1 MRERRLWDIC
11 DGVSNHLV
19 AIETVMRTKSKIL
32 LSALGIV
39 SAFAVQVGTT
49 IAQERLRVAW
59 AGGASN
65 ATVWIV
71 QEKGLLKKQGI
82 NAEFISVNAS
92 PMALQAMLVGELDVI
107 VTSVTTLVNSRLTGA
122 DVVMIASIVPT
133 FPAHIVTPKNITEIK
148 QLKGKTGGVGRAG
161 TTTEIG
167 MRLGLT
173 RLGIDPNNDVKLVPV
188 GATADALAALSKGIV
203 QFSILVEPFVR
214 EAEKLGFKSLVDI
227 GALNIPFHWNAALT
241 REATIRSK
249 GPLMTKFVR
258 ALTEAIHIFK
268 TDKESTLKIIGKF
281 TRITNPDSLE
291 RTHGAFAK
299 LLPETPAPSP
309 EGVKSYLDYLA
320 TTRPEAA
327 KTNPK
332 EFVDPSFVQEVQ
344 ASGFIRQLYGK

>member
-1 MRERRLWDIC
+1 MKL
-11 DGVSNHLV
+11 SL
-19 AIETVMRTKSKIL
+19 AL
-32 LSALGIV
+32 LFVGIV
-39 SAFAVQVGTT
+39 LVNGVT
-49 IAQERLRVAW
+49 AQERLRIAW

-71 QEKGLLKKQGI
+71 QEKGLLKKQGV

-92 PMALQAMLVGELDVI
+92 PMALQAMIADEVDVI

-133 FPAHIVTPKNITEIK
+133 FPAHIVTPKSITDIK

-173 RLGIDPNNDVKLVPV
+173 RLGVDPNTDVKLVPV

-227 GALNIPFHWNAALT
+227 SALNIPFHWNAVLT
-241 REATIRSK
+241 RESTARSK
-249 GPLMTKFVR
+249 GSLMTKFVR
-258 ALTEAIHIFK
+258 ALVEAIHIFK
-268 TDKESTLKIIGKF
+268 TDKDSTIKIISKF

-291 RTHGAFAK
+291 RTHQAFGK
-299 LLPETPAPSP
+299 ILPQIPSPSP

-320 TTRPEAA
+320 ATRPEAA
-327 KTNPK
+327 KANPK
-332 EFVDPSFVQEVQ
+332 EFVDLSFVQEVQ
-344 ASGFIRQLYGK
+344 ALGLIRQLYGR